1 MSAPLTT
8 ATQQVLT
15 GHAMDRALARAVVTQ
30 IFAGEASP
38 VQVASFL
45 TALRMKGES
54 ATEIA
59 GMAEGMR
66 AHALTVPG
74 DWADLLDTCGTGG
87 DRSGTFN
94 LSTTV
99 AFVAASLGLKIAK
112 HGNRSASSQCGS
124 ADVLEALGAD
134 IALAPE
140 RAAQLL
146 DAHDL
151 TFLFA
156 PTYHPAMRHVAQIRR
171 ELGFPTVF
179 NLLGPLCNPLRPQR
193 QVLGVYKPEL
203 VDLMAL
209 ALKALGV
216 QRALVV
222 HGHGGLD
229 ELSLSGPSQVAEL
242 LADGT
247 LRRYLADPAA
257 YGLTLAPNQAL
268 SGGDA
273 GTNAALIRGILA
285 CEIRGPRREA
295 VIWNSAAALMVG
307 GVAADLEEG
316 IRLAARALD
325 SGAALRKLESFIA
338 ATRP

>member
-8 ATQQVLT
+8 ATQQLLT
-15 GHAMDRALARAVVTQ
+15 GQPMERSLARAVVTQ
-30 IFAGEASP
+30 IFSGEASP

-54 ATEIA
+54 APEIA

-66 AHALTVPG
+66 AHAVPVPG
-74 DWADLLDTCGTGG
+74 TWADLLDTCGTGG

-112 HGNRSASSQCGS
+112 HGNRSASSLCGS

-134 IALAPE
+134 IALSPE
-140 RAAQLL
+140 RAARLL

-216 QRALVV
+216 RRALVV

-247 LRRYLADPAA
+247 LRRYLLDPAA

-268 SGGDA
+268 AGGDA
-273 GTNAALIRGILA
+273 ATNAALIRGILA
-285 CEIRGPRREA
+285 GEIRGPRREA

-325 SGAALRKLESFIA
+325 SGAALRKLESFTA